1 MTPDS
6 ARTISVREDA
16 ILRQSARLQTDFW
29 SREAGVALA
38 CVLFAFVL
46 PLRLILIVYLI
57 CILSE
62 IVQHICH
69 RRFRHRPGRGVYL
82 IILGNSA
89 FALAAFSM
97 LGYFGWQTLSPFAQI
112 GSVFLLTGALLNVST
127 ARAADLSFGLLSGLP
142 PAAVLLWLPGKL
154 LFETGSPP
162 MAAFATAASVIFVGY
177 FVSSLIQNHLTQTRL
192 AAAIGEALSS
202 SAAKSRFLSEMSHEM
217 RTPLNAILGHS
228 QVLRDLNDPAAIR
241 QTAASIEISV
251 LQLDQMVADV
261 LDLAAAQEGTLSAR
275 PSTVAIR
282 SELSAVMAS
291 VNRHRMPS
299 ADAPLFD
306 VQGPVP
312 DLVRIDAQLLRK
324 VLVNLADVLRRSSQ
338 DDGTLPDTIAL
349 RCERAGQADMMTITL
364 TCGTGNGRP
373 RDDPTDTRRIEPEDS
388 LAWLHVCR
396 MLPLLD
402 AGVALEADPGTRL
415 ARLSLPIQPVPDLP
429 DAVARP
435 PLRAL
440 VVDDIPT
447 NRFVVA
453 QLLRMLGIDTSEAD
467 GGPSAIAAL
476 TDHAFDVVLLDM
488 NMPGMDGE
496 TTFRAIRTAPH
507 RFARVPVIAMTADA
521 RGEQRDRCRALG
533 LDGFVPK
540 PVDKRI
546 LWAEIAAVTTAAGVS
561 TDYPSAP

>member
-1 MTPDS
+1 MTSDI
-6 ARTISVREDA
+6 ARTISAREDA
-16 ILRQSARLQTDFW
+16 ILRQSARLQTDLW

-38 CVLFAFVL
+38 CILFAFVL

-62 IVQHICH
+62 VVQFVCH
-69 RRFRHRPGRGVYL
+69 RQFRRRPGRAVYL
-82 IILGNSA
+82 VILGNSA
-89 FALAAFSM
+89 VALAAFST

-154 LFETGSPP
+154 LFDTGSPP

-177 FVSSLIQNHLTQTRL
+177 FVSSLIQNNLTQTRL

-228 QVLRDLNDPAAIR
+228 QVLRDRHDPNTVSG
-241 QTAASIEISV
+241 TAALIEISV
-251 LQLDQMVADV
+251 MQLDQMVADV
-261 LDLAAAQEGTLSAR
+261 LDLASAQEGRLSVR

-291 VNRHRMPS
+291 VNRNRTPS
-299 ADAPLFD
+299 ADAPPVD
-306 VQGPVP
+306 VQGQVP

-324 VLVNLADVLRRSSQ
+324 VLVNLADVLRRSGQ
-338 DDGTLPDTIAL
+338 DGGTQPDAIAL
-349 RCERAGQADMMTITL
+349 LCQSDSAASIMTITL
-364 TCGTGNGRP
+364 SCGTDQVAPGARRAGIRP
-373 RDDPTDTRRIEPEDS
+373 VEPDDT
-388 LAWLHVCR
+388 LAWLYVR
-396 MLPLLD
+396 RVLPLLD
-402 AGVALEADPGTRL
+402 AAVAIEAEAGTRRAVL
-415 ARLSLPIQPVPDLP
+415 TLPSHPVSDLP
-429 DAVARP
+429 DAAARP
-435 PLRAL
+435 SLSAL
-440 VVDDIPT
+440 VVDDIAT

-453 QLLRMLGIDTSEAD
+453 QLLRMLGIETVEAD
-467 GGPSAIAAL
+467 GGPAAMAAL
-476 TDHAFDVVLLDM
+476 SDHRFDVVLLDM
-488 NMPGMDGE
+488 NMPEMDGE
-496 TTFRAIRTAPH
+496 TTFRAIRAAPQ
-507 RFARVPVIAMTADA
+507 RFAQVPVIAMTADA

-546 LWAEIAAVTTAAGVS
+546 LWAEIAAVTAAAAVS

>member
-1 MTPDS
+1 MTPES

-16 ILRQSARLQTDFW
+16 ILRQSARLQTDLW

-46 PLRLILIVYLI
+46 PLRLILTVYLI
-57 CILSE
+57 CILTE
-62 IVQHICH
+62 IVQYLGH
-69 RRFRHRPGRGVYL
+69 RQYRRRPGRALYL
-82 IILGNSA
+82 LILGNSA

-112 GSVFLLTGALLNVST
+112 GSVFLLTGALLNVSS
-127 ARAADLSFGLLSGLP
+127 ARAADLPFGLLSGLP
-142 PAAVLLWLPGKL
+142 PAAVLLWLPGQL
-154 LFETGSPP
+154 LFDAGAPQ

-177 FVSSLIQNHLTQTRL
+177 FVSSLIQNHVTQTRL
-192 AAAIGEALSS
+192 AAAIDDALSS

-228 QVLRDLNDPAAIR
+228 QALRDLDDPATVR

-261 LDLAAAQEGTLSAR
+261 LDLASAQEGTLSAR

-282 SELSAVMAS
+282 SELAAVMAS
-291 VNRHRMPS
+291 VNSNLVPP
-299 ADAPLFD
+299 AAALALDFA
-306 VQGPVP
+306 GPVP

-324 VLVNLADVLRRSSQ
+324 VLLNLADLLRRPGKSSMAQ
-338 DDGTLPDTIAL
+338 PEVIAFL
-349 RCERAGQADMMTITL
+349 CRADNTTGVMTITL
-364 TCGTGNGRP
+364 SCGAGHSQTGEDATGM
-373 RDDPTDTRRIEPEDS
+373 RRIEPEES
-388 LAWLHVCR
+388 LAWLYIRRV
-396 MLPLLD
+396 LPLLH
-402 AGVALEADPGTRL
+402 ATVVLESGAGTRRAWL
-415 ARLSLPIQPVPDLP
+415 TLPVQPVPDP
-429 DAVARP
+429 PGAHARP
-435 PLRAL
+435 SLRAL
-440 VVDDIPT
+440 VVDDIAT

-453 QLLRMLGIDTSEAD
+453 QLLRMLGLDTSEAD
-467 GGPSAIAAL
+467 SGPSAMAAL
-476 TDHAFDVVLLDM
+476 SDHAFDVVLLDM

-496 TTFRAIRTAPH
+496 ATFRAIRAAPR

-540 PVDKRI
+540 PVDRRI
-546 LWAEIAAVTTAAGVS
+546 LWAEIAAVTAAARVS
-561 TDYPSAP
+561 TDYPSAL